1 MVSKA
6 SSSVWLGFIGISNNM
21 RNKASKQTKKHR
33 TGEIPTGS
41 FSDIAFLLIIY
52 FLVATTLVKVK
63 TITADLPSGEKATQA
78 QTEKTPIVNLR
89 GSEIFFND
97 KKVSISELDARL
109 EVLNLEEKEGQA
121 KVIMLESAR
130 GTPYQHYFDALA
142 AISAQGGVV
151 AIVEEEE

>member
-1 MVSKA
+1 M
-6 SSSVWLGFIGISNNM
+6 L
-21 RNKASKQTKKHR
+21 NKKSRKQLKKHR

-78 QTEKTPIVNLR
+78 QSDKTPIVNLR
-89 GSEIFFND
+89 GEEIFFND
-97 KKVSISELDARL
+97 KKMTLELLNARL
-109 EVLNLEEKEGQA
+109 AALELATAEDSK

-130 GTPYQHYFDALA
+130 GTPYQNYFQALA
-142 AISAQGGVV
+142 AISANGGVV
-151 AIVEEEE
+151 ALVEEEE